1 MSNQEKKLNSG
12 NNGKELGKDLS
23 ERQRRLIPFI
33 VSANTIEEGCRQAGI
48 STVTFY
54 SYLRDPLFTEE
65 LRKARDAAVAEAME
79 SLKAATT
86 KAVDKLVALLD
97 SQDEGIRRKAAVD
110 VLTFI
115 SKWREF
121 HEIEDRLVYIE
132 RLALERRTYR

>member
-12 NNGKELGKDLS
+12 NNGKELS

-33 VSANTIEEGCRQAGI
+33 VSSNTIEEGCRQAKI

-54 SYLRDPLFTEE
+54 SYLRDPLFSEE

-97 SQDEGIRRKAAVD
+97 SEDEGIRRRTAVD
-110 VLTFI
+110 VLSFI
-115 SKWREF
+115 CKWREF